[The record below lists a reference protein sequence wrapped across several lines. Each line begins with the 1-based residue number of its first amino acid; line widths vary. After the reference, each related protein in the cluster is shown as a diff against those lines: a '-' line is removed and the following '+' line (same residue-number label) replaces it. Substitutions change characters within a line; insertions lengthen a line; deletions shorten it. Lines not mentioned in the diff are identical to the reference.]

1 MEANLSGWQ
10 HMPATALLLLQDGTR
25 TISQFRITDDL
36 QKELTYVADSAA
48 VTLIGAKDGVDASLQ
63 SGDYAAFMRDFT
75 GVVQFGE
82 VGEGNLD
89 WTEIID
95 QAIASGA
102 QYLLIEQDD
111 QYGWDPFDCL
121 RTSRANLLDLGYA
134 DLF

>member
-1 MEANLSGWQ
+1 MQA
-10 HMPATALLLLQDGTR
+10 
-25 TISQFRITDDL
+25 
-36 QKELTYVADSAA
+36 
-48 VTLIGAKDGVDASLQ
+48 
-63 SGDYAAFMRDFT
+63 FT

-82 VGEGNLD
+82 VGEGNLE

-111 QYGWDPFDCL
+111 QYGRDPFDCL